1 MAPRIHGF
9 LRGLVIWLALWV
21 LRGDQRVSTGIGL
34 FKEVSSLNAATVYCN
49 LDSGGLG
56 LFGTKIFHNFLS
68 HECAPVTNSPSAVGV
83 SSGPNSNTSDMGFD
97 KQVVG
102 SHLIGVPIYGERS
115 DLLVSEIGNQY
126 AGIKRSNSDSV
137 FLGSSSHGVPQTRA
151 DYADSS
157 HLLKQPKATGA
168 KADAN
173 GSIWDR
179 AVPVNVGPVMQ
190 YPSRGGQDAPYAYA
204 QLSSRFKEANV
215 AADEGSR
222 TGIKGSGILSSVNVG
237 GAMVEP
243 SSGKQKSA
251 ITLPEPGSSTPL
263 RWQGS
268 TSATCQMTIFYGG
281 QAHVFDDVH
290 PKKADAILDLAGS
303 GGGAWS
309 TNLSSN
315 SAVKPHAG
323 EAIMMTGEPI
333 NSGLP
338 FRNVRGRV
346 YDAGNSSDQ
355 MSLLPGGHN
364 SFLMTD
370 ARRPTRGVAEPCT
383 EEKLELQWC
392 PFSFIHLF
400 YMDGNSYQANG
411 LTAKNYD
418 RWYMSFGLDL

>member
-1 MAPRIHGF
+1 MTPLF
-9 LRGLVIWLALWV
+9 L
-21 LRGDQRVSTGIGL
+21 
-34 FKEVSSLNAATVYCN
+34 LNNNTMSQN
-49 LDSGGLG
+49 KNNSNDNNP
-56 LFGTKIFHNFLS
+56 KIFHNFLS
-68 HECAPVTNSPSAVGV
+68 HECAPATNSPSAIA
-83 SSGPNSNTSDMGFD
+83 SGPNSNTSDVGFD
-97 KQVVG
+97 KQVDG

-137 FLGSSSHGVPQTRA
+137 FSGSSRHGVPQTRA
-151 DYADSS
+151 DYPDSS
-157 HLLKQPKATGA
+157 HLLKMLRNVRQEQPKATGA

-190 YPSRGGQDAPYAYA
+190 YPSQGGQGSPYAYA

-222 TGIKGSGILSSVNVG
+222 TGIKGSGILSSVNVSG
-237 GAMVEP
+237 GMAEP

-263 RWQGS
+263 RRQGS

-309 TNLSSN
+309 TNLSPN
-315 SAVKPHAG
+315 SAVKPPAG
-323 EAIMMTGEPI
+323 EAIMMTGEPV

-383 EEKLELQWC
+383 EEKL
-392 PFSFIHLF
+392 
-400 YMDGNSYQANG
+400 
-411 LTAKNYD
+411 
-418 RWYMSFGLDL
+418 